1 MSYLLLCLLS
11 LFNPRIPGFLESDE
25 CGALQKLCDSF
36 VERDGEAVAEACGN
50 VVFRAMET
58 DVRTFQ

>member
-1 MSYLLLCLLS
+1 M
-11 LFNPRIPGFLESDE
+11 ESDE
-25 CGALQKLCDSF
+25 CVALQKLCDSF

-58 DVRTFQ
+58 DVRIFNETATIL